1 MAVVEPIRAISALA
15 AQATQSTPKVTL
27 RGVSKAFGSGTARIT
42 AVDTASFAIGV
53 GEFVSIV
60 GPSGCGKSTI
70 LNIVAGLDEPSS
82 GEVLFDGAQVADRRM
97 QCGYMFQKDLLFPWR
112 TIEANVALGLE
123 VQGTRRTEA
132 RERARALLARFGLGQ
147 FSQHYPAQLSGG
159 MRQRVALMRTLL
171 CARPILLLDEP
182 FAALDALT
190 RAIMQEW
197 LLSIWAQEQRT
208 ILFITH
214 DIDEAIF
221 LSDRVLL
228 MSVRPGRIRNEIR
241 VPLAR
246 PRDHRVTT
254 TAEFTALK
262 QLIRDELH
270 EESLKADHFQPVQ

>member
-1 MAVVEPIRAISALA
+1 LAVVEPIRAISALA

-82 GEVLFDGAQVADRRM
+82 GEVLFDGAQVGDRRM

>member
-1 MAVVEPIRAISALA
+1 MAVVEPIRAISARA

-82 GEVLFDGAQVADRRM
+82 GEVLFDGARVADRRM